1 MACNVSTPPRVLDD
15 LAGDA
20 CERVRLCAAAN
31 ASLPPQTL
39 AALSRDAS
47 YRVRAAAAAALDK
60 EPRARR
66 REARENNNAQKEGA
80 T

>member
-1 MACNVSTPPRVLDD
+1 MR
-15 LAGDA
+15 
-20 CERVRLCAAAN
+20 AAAN

-66 REARENNNAQKEGA
+66 RRRREARDNNNAEKEGA